1 MAALHSR
8 VILGSS
14 FLSILPLTCEL
25 PASACNTFM
34 LRRGD
39 SDFAWFRQRAGSLHS
54 DSLAHYTE
62 MASTAINGEGHLNPE
77 PSQPEERAEYELPPK
92 SYAEAANPTIDHH
105 SAHAVEKKPDSEK
118 YGGVN
123 GSVSVPTVNGQLDHQ
138 QQLDETKF
146 IYEKHVNENG
156 EILTSIKPT
165 EVYEE
170 SLKHNGETAPHQK
183 THKKPVRRQDKTQD
197 DLASGRKAGAGW
209 ERSAYAQFLP

>member
-1 MAALHSR
+1 
-8 VILGSS
+8 
-14 FLSILPLTCEL
+14 
-25 PASACNTFM
+25 M

-77 PSQPEERAEYELPPK
+77 PSRPDERADNELPPK
-92 SYAEAANPTIDHH
+92 SYAEAADPATNEHGAIP
-105 SAHAVEKKPDSEK
+105 VETKPDSEMN
-118 YGGVN
+118 GGVN
-123 GSVSVPTVNGQLDHQ
+123 GSMPLPHGHGEPDRQK
-138 QQLDETKF
+138 LDEEKV

-165 EVYEE
+165 EVYEK
-170 SLKHNGETAPHQK
+170 SLKHNGETSPREK
-183 THKKPVRRQDKTQD
+183 NHKRPVKGQDKTED

-209 ERSAYAQFLP
+209 ERSAYAYLLLLLCRLTTH